1 MGGLLFNVK
10 PHINLL
16 RKIVYSFNGGRGKP
30 LNLFPAFVPET
41 ITIPNGF
48 KPKKTNQK
56 GYPMYNYISKKGFP
70 RSLREYMP
78 YNFRVLCNNS
88 SQKIDKLVDNGQL
101 IKIDSLYS
109 AQQIFS
115 DKNIYKYLKE
125 TVITQE
131 LIEKLASGIDFSQA
145 ISQDNK
151 VLEESILTL
160 LRLFTIELKE

>member
-1 MGGLLFNVK
+1 MSEINVRLKHNFEDSDKLFRILFAAIKIGK
-10 PHINLL
+10 PASK
-16 RKIVYSFNGGRGKP
+16 RKIADV
-30 LNLFPAFVPET
+30 AD
-41 ITIPNGF
+41 I
-48 KPKKTNQK
+48 
-56 GYPMYNYISKKGFP
+56 
-70 RSLREYMP
+70 
-78 YNFRVLCNNS
+78 S
-88 SQKIDKLVDNGQL
+88 SQLVDYHIDKLVHNGQL

>member
-1 MGGLLFNVK
+1 MC
-10 PHINLL
+10 I
-16 RKIVYSFNGGRGKP
+16 RDR
-30 LNLFPAFVPET
+30 
-41 ITIPNGF
+41 
-48 KPKKTNQK
+48 
-56 GYPMYNYISKKGFP
+56 
-70 RSLREYMP
+70 
-78 YNFRVLCNNS
+78 
-88 SQKIDKLVDNGQL
+88 

-125 TVITQE
+125 AVITQE
-131 LIEKLASGIDFSQA
+131 LIEKLASGIDFTQA